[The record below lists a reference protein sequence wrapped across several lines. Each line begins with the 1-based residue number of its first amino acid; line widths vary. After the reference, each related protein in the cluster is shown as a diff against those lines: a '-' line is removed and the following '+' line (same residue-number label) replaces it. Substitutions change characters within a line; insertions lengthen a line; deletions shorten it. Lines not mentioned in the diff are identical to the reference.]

1 MKSLRNTYLKKTP
14 HPNNNQKKA
23 LKLFAP
29 DVNFS
34 VCSLGILSM
43 LNECTRQVRKI
54 KTKLG
59 FHYLAIG
66 TDFTTLK
73 FSV

>member
-14 HPNNNQKKA
+14 HPNNKQKKA

-29 DVNFS
+29 DANFS
-34 VCSLGILSM
+34 VCSLGIHSSS
-43 LNECTRQVRKI
+43 ECTHQVRKI

-59 FHYLAIG
+59 FQYLAIG